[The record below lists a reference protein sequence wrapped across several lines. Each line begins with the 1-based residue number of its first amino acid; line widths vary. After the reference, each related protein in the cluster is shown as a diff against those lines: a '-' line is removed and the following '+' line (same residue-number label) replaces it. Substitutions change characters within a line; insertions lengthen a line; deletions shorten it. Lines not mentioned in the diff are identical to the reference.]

1 MRPAKKAGRAS
12 FVKAATTTTT
22 PATSK
27 AELDRILRRYGAS
40 SVAVSEMMADRRI
53 VVEFTAPSSATDA
66 TIVPVRLECDIRRV
80 YDALFGQPKMY
91 DHSSREWVQD
101 HDGYHVARL
110 DRAERVAWRNL
121 LLWVDAALSAAA
133 INLQTLGEAF
143 FAHLLVPDENGRRV
157 RMIQAVIGSADLGPR
172 LLGSGS

>member
-1 MRPAKKAGRAS
+1 MSPAKKTGRAS
-12 FVKAATTTTT
+12 FVKAATTSTS
-22 PATSK
+22 PSTSK

-40 SVAVSEMMADRRI
+40 AVSVSEMIADRRI
-53 VVEFTAPSSATDA
+53 VVEFAAPASATDK
-66 TIVPVRLECDIRRV
+66 TIVPVRLECDIRLV
-80 YDALFGQPKMY
+80 YDALYGQPKWRSGGKEVHNPNGY
-91 DHSSREWVQD
+91 VAAKLDH
-101 HDGYHVARL
+101 
-110 DRAERVAWRNL
+110 AERVAWRNL

-143 FAHLLVPDENGRRV
+143 FAHVLVPDENGRRV